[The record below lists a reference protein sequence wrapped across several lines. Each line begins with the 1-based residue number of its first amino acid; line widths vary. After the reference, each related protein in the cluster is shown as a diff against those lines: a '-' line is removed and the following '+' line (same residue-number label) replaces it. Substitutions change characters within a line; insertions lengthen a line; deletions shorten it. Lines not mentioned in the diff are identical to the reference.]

1 MPRIGANTTEH
12 TKRKSAARKKPL
24 RSKLSKLES
33 KAKVHGRQKRL
44 RHVSAQMKRQ
54 RIGLARSARAS
65 QPTHEARLASHQCRN
80 KRARRWPRLARD
92 RGKYSCLTSS
102 GLKTTKAADP
112 AKDAAAIRG
121 ELVGCGGRLPHPHP
135 GVDRDSLKRLAE
147 FRALLEQCHLLPN
160 TRHHE
165 GRAVEVEIPG
175 CGVDLDEGYF
185 GYFHHH
191 RLPDGA
197 GAIGC
202 SFSREFFSLCV
213 AAASDEPVGFGII
226 L

>member
-121 ELVGCGGRLPHPHP
+121 ELVGCGGFTASAPRCRPRFSQTTRGVP
-135 GVDRDSLKRLAE
+135 GSS
-147 FRALLEQCHLLPN
+147 
-160 TRHHE
+160 
-165 GRAVEVEIPG
+165 RAVP
-175 CGVDLDEGYF
+175 
-185 GYFHHH
+185 
-191 RLPDGA
+191 
-197 GAIGC
+197 
-202 SFSREFFSLCV
+202 S
-213 AAASDEPVGFGII
+213 AAEHTSS
-226 L
+226 